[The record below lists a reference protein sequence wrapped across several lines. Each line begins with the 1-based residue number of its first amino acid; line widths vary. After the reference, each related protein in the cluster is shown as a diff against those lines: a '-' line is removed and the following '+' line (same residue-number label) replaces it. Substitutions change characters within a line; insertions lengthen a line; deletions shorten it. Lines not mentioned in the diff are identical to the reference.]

1 MTDINIHKNK
11 FNILNNKF
19 NTNTTIMKKQLQ
31 RVLLL
36 AVCSLF
42 FYAGNAQVKIG
53 DNQTTIDASA
63 LLELENTTKGFLPP
77 RMTTAQVNAIA
88 SPATGLMVYNTSL
101 LCLQVNDGT
110 PASPN
115 WNCASGLAGVTP
127 GSVASLDCAG
137 ATNSGTLTSGQ
148 VASGV
153 SSVISYTGG
162 NGNAH
167 SGQSVVS
174 TGVTGLTAAVAAGNF
189 ATGAGSLTYTITG
202 TPAAGGTASF
212 AISIGGQTCTL
223 TITVATGPTTITGYT
238 GAPTACATATISA
251 AACSSVSGATAN
263 DDAGT
268 TLGTEYDWTGA
279 TTSGMADTSTTRVI
293 VDISGQ
299 CWMRYNMDSIP
310 SNYSPVPTWVNYTDV
325 GSSGY
330 YTGGPH
336 TNEGRLYQW
345 SAAMNGSTAERA
357 QGVCPTGWHVPSD
370 CEIMY
375 LESNLGMSTADQ
387 GNTGWRYSGTVG
399 SKLSTLT
406 SSGNNNS
413 GFTGLFSGYLHD
425 SGIFYDRGTFGFW
438 WSSSEASTTDAYNR
452 YVLGSQTG
460 VYRTSNTKALA
471 LSVRCLK
478 D

>member
-212 AISIGGQTCTL
+212 ALSL
-223 TITVATGPTTITGYT
+223 
-238 GAPTACATATISA
+238 
-251 AACSSVSGATAN
+251 ACSI
-263 DDAGT
+263 DA
-268 TLGTEYDWTGA
+268 A
-279 TTSGMADTSTTRVI
+279 
-293 VDISGQ
+293 
-299 CWMRYNMDSIP
+299 
-310 SNYSPVPTWVNYTDV
+310 
-325 GSSGY
+325 
-330 YTGGPH
+330 
-336 TNEGRLYQW
+336 
-345 SAAMNGSTAERA
+345 
-357 QGVCPTGWHVPSD
+357 
-370 CEIMY
+370 
-375 LESNLGMSTADQ
+375 
-387 GNTGWRYSGTVG
+387 
-399 SKLSTLT
+399 
-406 SSGNNNS
+406 
-413 GFTGLFSGYLHD
+413 
-425 SGIFYDRGTFGFW
+425 
-438 WSSSEASTTDAYNR
+438 
-452 YVLGSQTG
+452 
-460 VYRTSNTKALA
+460 
-471 LSVRCLK
+471 
-478 D
+478 